1 VIYMRQIMR
10 AVVTGGTGTR
20 ARIEGVPTVG
30 KTGTTSDYRDAWF
43 CGFSGNY
50 VTTVWFG
57 NDNYEKTN
65 RLTGGLLP
73 AMAWQK
79 YMAFAHTNIEV
90 KPIEGVDFEPAPF
103 VIAKAEPAAPEA
115 VQPERPPGLKP
126 EAAQKLLE
134 VADRLKQALG
144 AQPAEPGSKAAELA
158 PPPVALKSM

>member
-1 VIYMRQIMR
+1 MDQLMR

-57 NDNYEKTN
+57 NDNYEKTR

-73 AMAWQK
+73 ALAWQK
-79 YMAFAHTNIEV
+79 YMTFAHTNIEI
-90 KPIEGVDFEPAPF
+90 KPVIGVDFTPAPF
-103 VIAKAEPAAPEA
+103 VIANAEPTAPEA

-134 VADRLKQALG
+134 VADRLKNALD

-158 PPPVALKSM
+158 PPAVAVGTM